1 VNESIYS
8 LLLCLYPAELRADF
22 GPEMTQVFLDDMEDG
37 RRRRGLLG
45 AAQVWWRSVKELC
58 QIVLSTPRVMVTVF
72 IYLSQTFYFYGVM
85 RPHRGLPV
93 LLIPL
98 LTTFIALEA
107 RDYEVP
113 DPSPL
118 SRRA

>member
-1 VNESIYS
+1 MNARIYS
-8 LLLCLYPAELRADF
+8 LLLRLYPAELRADF

-37 RRRRGLLG
+37 RRRNGHAG
-45 AAQVWWRSVKELC
+45 AARVWWRSLKELC
-58 QIVLSTPRVMVTVF
+58 QIALLTPRVMVPLF
-72 IYLSQTFYFYGVM
+72 IYLSQTLYFYGVM

-93 LLIPL
+93 LLIPV

-113 DPSPL
+113 DRSPL
-118 SRRA
+118 IRRV